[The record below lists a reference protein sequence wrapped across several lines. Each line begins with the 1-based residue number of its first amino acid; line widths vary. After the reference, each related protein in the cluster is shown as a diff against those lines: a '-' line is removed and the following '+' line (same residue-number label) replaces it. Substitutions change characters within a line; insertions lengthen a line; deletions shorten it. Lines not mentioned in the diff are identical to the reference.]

1 MLYMQLI
8 LEFLKIG
15 AFSFSGGFVTLP
27 YIFELAD
34 KTNWFDYAEVN
45 QMITISQMTPR
56 TTCM

>member
-1 MLYMQLI
+1 MLFLYLI
-8 LEFLKIG
+8 LEFFLIG
-15 AFSFSGGFVTLP
+15 AFSFGGGFATLP

-34 KTNWFDYAEVN
+34 KTNWFDYTEVN

>member
-1 MLYMQLI
+1 MLFLYLV
-8 LEFLKIG
+8 LEFFKIG
-15 AFSFSGGFVTLP
+15 AFSFGGGFSTLP

-34 KTNWFDYAEVN
+34 KTNWFDYTEVN

>member
-1 MLYMQLI
+1 MLFLYLV
-8 LEFLKIG
+8 LEFFKNG
-15 AFSFSGGFVTLP
+15 AFSFGGGFATLP

-34 KTNWFDYAEVN
+34 KTNWFDYTEVN

>member
-1 MLYMQLI
+1 MLFLYLV
-8 LEFLKIG
+8 LEFFKIG
-15 AFSFSGGFVTLP
+15 AFSFGGGFATLP

-34 KTNWFDYAEVN
+34 KTNWFDYTEVN

>member
-1 MLYMQLI
+1 MLYIQLL
-8 LEFLKIG
+8 LEFFKIG
-15 AFSFSGGFVTLP
+15 AFSFGGGFATLP

-34 KTNWFDYAEVN
+34 KTNWFNYVEVN

>member
-1 MLYMQLI
+1 MLFLYLV
-8 LEFLKIG
+8 LEFFKIG
-15 AFSFSGGFVTLP
+15 AFSFGGGFATLP

-45 QMITISQMTPR
+45 QMIIISQMTPR

>member
-1 MLYMQLI
+1 MLYIQLI
-8 LEFLKIG
+8 LEYLRIG
-15 AFSFSGGFVTLP
+15 AFSFGGGFATLP

-34 KTNWFDYAEVN
+34 KTNWFDYTEVN

>member
-1 MLYMQLI
+1 MLYIQLI
-8 LEFLKIG
+8 IEFVKIG
-15 AFSFSGGFVTLP
+15 VFSFGGGFATLP

-56 TTCM
+56 TTCV

>member
-1 MLYMQLI
+1 MLFLYLV
-8 LEFLKIG
+8 LEFFKIG
-15 AFSFSGGFVTLP
+15 AFSFGGGFATLP

-34 KTNWFDYAEVN
+34 KTNWFDYSEVN

>member
-1 MLYMQLI
+1 MLFLYLI
-8 LEFLKIG
+8 LEFFKIG
-15 AFSFSGGFVTLP
+15 AFSFGGGFATLP

-34 KTNWFDYAEVN
+34 KTNWFDYTEVN

>member
-1 MLYMQLI
+1 MLYINLF
-8 LEFLKIG
+8 LEFFKIG
-15 AFSFSGGFVTLP
+15 AFSFGGGFATLP

-34 KTNWFDYAEVN
+34 KTNWFDYTEVN